1 MVVRWI
7 GVLAATAAGFS
18 ASEAAAPQTMSFN
31 CDAPPGELSAMDQN
45 RLAGANAISGNLRA
59 IEGREDSNL
68 DPTATVRFASR
79 KDFVALQLAPSSHN
93 SGRFVIVVRQG
104 DAQQEERT
112 LLGEVGL
119 NETMPFR
126 VTRSGKDVIIEA
138 AGQSVSVRQSFHR
151 APYMGVTCSTGHF
164 LFDNLQVQ

>member
-7 GVLAATAAGFS
+7 SVLAATAAGFS
-18 ASEAAAPQTMSFN
+18 AGEAAAPQAMSFN
-31 CDAPPGELSAMDQN
+31 CDAPPGELSTMDRD

-59 IEGREDSNL
+59 IEGREDNNL

-79 KDFVALQLAPSSHN
+79 KDFVALQLAPTSHD
-93 SGRFVIVVRQG
+93 SGRFVIVVRKG
-104 DAQQEERT
+104 DAHEEERT

-119 NETMPFR
+119 NEAMPFR
-126 VTRSGKDVIIEA
+126 VTRSGKDIIIEA
-138 AGQSVSVRQSFHR
+138 AGQSVSVRQSFR
-151 APYMGVTCSTGHF
+151 GAPSMGVTCSTGHF